1 MTDAAFPDVILIDIG
16 LPGMSG
22 ISAIRLIKERHPEAD
37 IIMLTVYMD
46 PHKIFQS
53 LFAGASGYLLKATP
67 FSQILESVREVHS
80 GGAPM
85 SPQIARKVIEY
96 FQPERPHAKSP
107 PFTSKEMEVVVG
119 LVEGLS
125 YKMIGK
131 RMGVSIETV
140 RSHIKSIYKKMHVHG
155 KAEVIGKSLRGEI

>member
-1 MTDAAFPDVILIDIG
+1 MEYDTHTVRV
-16 LPGMSG
+16 G
-22 ISAIRLIKERHPEAD
+22 IIEDDQDYREAIRE
-37 IIMLTVYMD
+37 
-46 PHKIFQS
+46 FFNGQ
-53 LFAGASGYLLKATP
+53 AGASGYLLKATP

-96 FQPERPHAKSP
+96 FQPKKPRTKGP
-107 PFTSKEMEVVVG
+107 PFTSKEMEVIIG

-125 YKMIGK
+125 YKMIGS

-155 KAEVIGKSLRGEI
+155 KAEVISKSLKGEI